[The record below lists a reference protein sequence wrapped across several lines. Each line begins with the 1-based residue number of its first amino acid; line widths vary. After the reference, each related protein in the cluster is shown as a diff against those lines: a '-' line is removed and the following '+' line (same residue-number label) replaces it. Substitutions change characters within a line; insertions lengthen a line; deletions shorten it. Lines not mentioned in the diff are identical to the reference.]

1 MRRLLPYLVATC
13 FLALPA
19 NALAATKVINIY
31 GTTLQPKNVTIDTG
45 DAVRWVNRDN
55 ANHQIVADR
64 GTFASPILRQGQ
76 SYSHT
81 FRAAGTFG
89 FRDVVGKAGR
99 GSVRVRGAPA
109 SVTLGVGA
117 PILVYGTQATLT
129 GTVSNGQGG
138 ETVTIA
144 AQSYGE
150 PARRQVATVA
160 TGAGGGFAFTV
171 TPTIQTTYVATWKTA
186 SSQVVTVQVR
196 PKLTL
201 LPFERR
207 MYAKVVGPPGAY
219 AGKFIYLQRLTPLGW
234 ISVAKYTLG
243 PLSGRI
249 FALPRRCAATT
260 YHVYLSADQ
269 AGPGYLDGW
278 SGTQRKRGRC

>member
-1 MRRLLPYLVATC
+1 MRRLPYLVATC
-13 FLALPA
+13 VLALPA

-31 GTTLQPKNVTIDTG
+31 GSTMQPRTVTIDVG
-45 DAVRWVNRDN
+45 DSVRWVNRDN

-64 GTFASPILRQGQ
+64 GTFASPILRPGAD
-76 SYSHT
+76 YSHA

-99 GSVRVRGAPA
+99 GSVHVRGAPA
-109 SVTLGVGA
+109 SVTLGVAA
-117 PILVYGTQATLT
+117 PIVVYGTQTTLT
-129 GTVSNGQGG
+129 GTVSNGKGG
-138 ETVTIA
+138 ETVTIG
-144 AQSYGE
+144 AQTYGE
-150 PARRQVATVA
+150 AARRQVATVT
-160 TGAGGGFAFTV
+160 TGAGGGFAFTI
-171 TPTIQTTYVATWKTA
+171 TPTIQTTYVATWKAA

-196 PKLTL
+196 PKLTFV
-201 LPFERR
+201 PFEGR
-207 MYAKVVGPPGAY
+207 MYAKVVGPAAYPGH
-219 AGKFIYLQRLTPLGW
+219 FIYLQRLTPLGW

-269 AGPGYLDGW
+269 AGAGYLDGW
-278 SGTQRKRGRC
+278 SGTQRKRRRC